1 MTSVK
6 ELEEL
11 LAVERIHTSHF
22 EEWEKKASHP
32 LAKMVFRLAADKEA
46 NHVEWVKALIEIAK
60 SKKNGKDPGVS
71 KPDLEYWVED
81 ESAEGESYMRTAE
94 DAVEPWVKAVLRQI
108 GNDETT
114 NSKLL
119 TALLREAQAP

>member
-1 MTSVK
+1 VK

-11 LAVERIHTSHF
+11 LEVERIHTSHF
-22 EEWEKKASHP
+22 TGWERKATDP

-60 SKKNGKDPGVS
+60 SKINGGDLGVDRA
-71 KPDLEYWVED
+71 DLEYWIQD
-81 ESAEGESYMRTAE
+81 EGGEGESYMESARKAR
-94 DAVEPWVKAVLRQI
+94 EPWVRTVLRQI

-114 NSKLL
+114 NAELL
-119 TALLREAQAP
+119 KTLFGEAKP